1 MKNIN
6 LNNEQRTTNNE
17 QRTTNNEQ
25 RTTNNEQRTTKI
37 QIIDFSEYIQL
48 VFTDYT
54 LRTITLGTAI
64 LGAICGMLGSFAVL
78 RKQSLLGDAI
88 SHAALPGIA
97 IAFLITG
104 TKETNVL
111 LIGALVSGL
120 LGAFWIR
127 GITKRTHLKSD
138 TALGLILSIFFG
150 FGMLLLTYIQKLPN
164 ANQSGLD
171 KFLFGQAAT
180 LLARDVW
187 FMAIVT
193 FICLVV
199 LLLFWKEFKIL
210 LFDADYAKTLG
221 FNIQLI
227 DILITSFIVIAI
239 VLGLQTVGVV
249 LMSAMLLAP
258 AAAARQ
264 WTNSL
269 GIMVVLAAFF
279 GATSGVV
286 GTAISASQNN
296 LSTGPVIVLVAAVF
310 VGFSFIFSPSRGLLF
325 KQIRFI
331 QNRKDLQLHKTLAF
345 MFEIA
350 EDHEDISHP
359 HAIKILNNFYGYTRK
374 SLGKLERKEYIN
386 VKGSM
391 WSMTPKGYHFAAN
404 LYNQQ
409 GNENE

>member
-1 MKNIN
+1 
-6 LNNEQRTTNNE
+6 
-17 QRTTNNEQ
+17 
-25 RTTNNEQRTTKI
+25 
-37 QIIDFSEYIQL
+37 
-48 VFTDYT
+48 
-54 LRTITLGTAI
+54 
-64 LGAICGMLGSFAVL
+64 MLGSFAVL

-111 LIGALVSGL
+111 LIGALISGL
-120 LGAFWIR
+120 VGAFWIR
-127 GITKRTHLKSD
+127 GITKNTHLKSD
-138 TALGLILSIFFG
+138 TALGLILSLFFG
-150 FGMLLLTYIQKLPN
+150 FGMLLLTFIQKQPN

-193 FICLVV
+193 GICLIILV
-199 LLLFWKEFKIL
+199 LFWKEFKLL
-210 LFDADYAKTLG
+210 LFDADYTKTLG
-221 FNIQLI
+221 FNTKFI
-227 DILITSFIVIAI
+227 DILITSFIVLAI

-269 GIMVVLAAFF
+269 SVMVILAAIF
-279 GATSGVV
+279 GAFAGVV
-286 GTAISASQNN
+286 GTGISASQDN
-296 LSTGPVIVLVAAVF
+296 LSTGPVIVLVATVF
-310 VGFSFIFSPSRGLLF
+310 VIFSFIFSPSRGLLF
-325 KQIRFI
+325 RQIRFI

-345 MFEIA
+345 MYDIA
-350 EDHEDISHP
+350 KTHEDKSHP
-359 HAIKILNNFYGYTRK
+359 HAIKILNNFHGFTRK
-374 SLGKLERKEYIN
+374 SLQKLEYKNYIELE
-386 VKGSM
+386 GQM
-391 WSMTPKGYHFAAN
+391 WSMTQDGYHFAAN

-409 GNENE
+409 INTNND

>member
-1 MKNIN
+1 MSF
-6 LNNEQRTTNNE
+6 T
-17 QRTTNNEQ
+17 
-25 RTTNNEQRTTKI
+25 
-37 QIIDFSEYIQL
+37 EYFEL
-48 VFTDYT
+48 LFNDYT
-54 LRTITLGTAI
+54 LRTISLGTAI

-111 LIGALVSGL
+111 LIGALISGL
-120 LGAFWIR
+120 IGAFWIR
-127 GITKRTHLKSD
+127 GITRRTHLKSD

-150 FGMLLLTYIQKLPN
+150 FGMLLLTYIQKQPN
-164 ANQSGLD
+164 ANQAGLD

-187 FMAIVT
+187 FMATVT
-193 FICLVV
+193 LVCLLV

-221 FNIQLI
+221 FNTKMI
-227 DILITSFIVIAI
+227 DTLITSFIVLAI

-279 GATSGVV
+279 GATSGVI

-296 LSTGPVIVLVAAVF
+296 LSTGPVIVLVAAAF
-310 VGFSFIFSPSRGLLF
+310 VVFSFIFSPSRGLLF
-325 KQIRFI
+325 RQIRFI
-331 QNRKDLQLHKTLAF
+331 KNRKDLQLHKTLAF
-345 MFEIA
+345 MFDIA
-350 EDHEDISHP
+350 KSHENISHP
-359 HAIKILNNFYGYTRK
+359 HTVKILNNFHGYTRK
-374 SLGKLERKEYIN
+374 SLSKLEDKEYIR
-386 VKGSM
+386 VEGLMWAMTEKGF
-391 WSMTPKGYHFAAN
+391 HFAAN

-409 GNENE
+409 VEEND